1 MRIVIGLICLCF
13 LIFFHELGHFLVAK
27 LFKIKVESF
36 SIGMGPILFHKTIK
50 GTDYRISLFPFGGYC
65 GIKGEKDFQ
74 EALKNNYSKIDGEKD
89 SMYGCHPFKRAA
101 IGFAGPFFNFLFAF
115 FAFTVIL
122 LAGYTTYSYSNKIII
137 ASELDSSIQSQAGKA
152 GLKTGDEIIKIN
164 NKKIEDFSDIIFE
177 ISKRPDEDIEISVLR
192 DKEIIEFSVHSVLD
206 KTSGTGKIGISADT
220 TTLLKK
226 EIKSKNF
233 FLAIKDGFLESLNM
247 TFLTLKGIF
256 TLFKGVDL
264 KNQVSGPARVAD
276 MIGEVVSESATQ
288 GKKAVFINLLNFM
301 ALISISLFL
310 MNLLP
315 IPVLDG
321 ALILFALIE
330 GIFRIRLHPKFYYY
344 IQFIGIFIIII
355 IFIIGVS
362 GDFIYFKNLI
372 RGSKW
377 KKLFLALSFRIS

>member
-1 MRIVIGLICLCF
+1 MRILIGLICLCF
-13 LIFFHELGHFLVAK
+13 LIFFHELGHFLAAK

-50 GTDYRISLFPFGGYC
+50 GTDYRLSLLPFGGYC

-74 EALKNNYSKIDGEKD
+74 EALKNNYSKIEGEKD
-89 SMYGCHPFKRAA
+89 SMYGSNPFKRAA

-115 FAFTVIL
+115 LAFTIIF

-137 ASELDSSIQSQAGKA
+137 ASDLDSSIESQAGKA

-177 ISKRPDEDIEISVLR
+177 ISKRPDENIEISVLR
-192 DKEIIEFSVHSVLD
+192 DEEIIQFSVHSVLD
-206 KTSGTGKIGISADT
+206 KSSGTGKIGISADT
-220 TTLLKK
+220 TTLFKK
-226 EIKSKNF
+226 EIKSENF
-233 FLAIKDGFLESLNM
+233 FLAAKDGFLESLNM
-247 TFLTLKGIF
+247 AFLTLKGIF

-276 MIGEVVSESATQ
+276 MIGEVVSESASQ

-310 MNLLP
+310 MNILP

-330 GIFRIRLHPKFYYY
+330 GIFKIRLHPKFYYY
-344 IQFIGIFIIII
+344 IQFIGIFIIVI
-355 IFIIGVS
+355 IFIIGLS

-372 RGSKW
+372 RGSK
-377 KKLFLALSFRIS
+377 

>member
-1 MRIVIGLICLCF
+1 MRILIGLICLCF
-13 LIFFHELGHFLVAK
+13 LIFFHELGHFLAAK

-50 GTDYRISLFPFGGYC
+50 GTDYRLSLLPFGGYC

-74 EALKNNYSKIDGEKD
+74 EALKNNYSKIEGEKD
-89 SMYGCHPFKRAA
+89 SMYGSNPFKRAA

-115 FAFTVIL
+115 LAFTIIF

-137 ASELDSSIQSQAGKA
+137 ASDLDSSIESQAGKA

-177 ISKRPDEDIEISVLR
+177 ISKRPDENIEISVLR
-192 DKEIIEFSVHSVLD
+192 GEEIIQFSVHSVLD
-206 KTSGTGKIGISADT
+206 KSSGTGKIGISADT

-226 EIKSKNF
+226 EIKSENF
-233 FLAIKDGFLESLNM
+233 FLAAKDGFLESLNM
-247 TFLTLKGIF
+247 AFLTLKGIF

-276 MIGEVVSESATQ
+276 MIGEVVSESASQ
-288 GKKAVFINLLNFM
+288 GKKAIFINLLNFM

-310 MNLLP
+310 MNILP

-330 GIFRIRLHPKFYYY
+330 GIFKIRLHPKFYYY
-344 IQFIGIFIIII
+344 IQFIGIFIIVI
-355 IFIIGVS
+355 IFIIGLS

-372 RGSKW
+372 RGSK
-377 KKLFLALSFRIS
+377 

>member
-1 MRIVIGLICLCF
+1 MRIVIGLLCLCF

-74 EALKNNYSKIDGEKD
+74 EALKNNYSKIEGEKD

-115 FAFTVIL
+115 FSFTVIL
-122 LAGYTTYSYSNKIII
+122 LTGYTTYSYSNKIII
-137 ASELDSSIQSQAGKA
+137 ASELDSSIQSQAKKA

-372 RGSKW
+372 RGSK
-377 KKLFLALSFRIS
+377 

>member
-1 MRIVIGLICLCF
+1 MRILIGLICLCF
-13 LIFFHELGHFLVAK
+13 LIFFHELGHFLAAK

-50 GTDYRISLFPFGGYC
+50 GTDYRLSLLPFGGYC

-74 EALKNNYSKIDGEKD
+74 EALKNNYSKIEGEKD
-89 SMYGCHPFKRAA
+89 SMYGSNPFKRAA

-115 FAFTVIL
+115 LAFTVIF

-137 ASELDSSIQSQAGKA
+137 ASDLDSSIESQAGKA

-177 ISKRPDEDIEISVLR
+177 ISKRPDENIEISVLR
-192 DKEIIEFSVHSVLD
+192 DEEIIQFSVHSVLD
-206 KTSGTGKIGISADT
+206 KSSGTGKIGISADT

-226 EIKSKNF
+226 EIKSENF
-233 FLAIKDGFLESLNM
+233 FLAAKDGFLESLNM
-247 TFLTLKGIF
+247 AFLTLKGIF

-264 KNQVSGPARVAD
+264 KNQVSGPARIAD
-276 MIGEVVSESATQ
+276 MIGEVVSESASQ

-330 GIFRIRLHPKFYYY
+330 GLFKIRLHPKFYYY
-344 IQFIGIFIIII
+344 IQFIGIFIIVI
-355 IFIIGVS
+355 IFVIGLS

-372 RGSKW
+372 RGSK
-377 KKLFLALSFRIS
+377 

>member
-74 EALKNNYSKIDGEKD
+74 EALKNNYSKIEGEKD

-122 LAGYTTYSYSNKIII
+122 LTGYTTYSYSNKIII

-206 KTSGTGKIGISADT
+206 KTNGTGKIGISADT

-226 EIKSKNF
+226 EIKSNNF

-256 TLFKGVDL
+256 TLFKGIDL

-372 RGSKW
+372 RGSK
-377 KKLFLALSFRIS
+377 

>member
-74 EALKNNYSKIDGEKD
+74 EALKNNYSKIEGEKD

-122 LAGYTTYSYSNKIII
+122 LTGYTTYSYSNKIII

-220 TTLLKK
+220 TTLFEK

-276 MIGEVVSESATQ
+276 MIGEVVSASATP
-288 GKKAVFINLLNFM
+288 GKQAVFLNLLNFM

-372 RGSKW
+372 RGSK
-377 KKLFLALSFRIS
+377 

>member
-50 GTDYRISLFPFGGYC
+50 GTDYRLSLLPFGGYC

-74 EALKNNYSKIDGEKD
+74 EALKNNYSKIEGEKD
-89 SMYGCHPFKRAA
+89 SMYGSNPFKRAA

-115 FAFTVIL
+115 LAFTIIF

-137 ASELDSSIQSQAGKA
+137 ASDLDSSIQSQAGKA

-177 ISKRPDEDIEISVLR
+177 ISKRPDENIEISVLR
-192 DKEIIEFSVHSVLD
+192 DEEIIQFSVHSVLD
-206 KTSGTGKIGISADT
+206 KSSGTGKIGISADT
-220 TTLLKK
+220 TTLFEK

-362 GDFIYFKNLI
+362 GDFIYFKHLI
-372 RGSKW
+372 RGSK
-377 KKLFLALSFRIS
+377 

>member
-74 EALKNNYSKIDGEKD
+74 EALKNNYSKIKGEKD

-192 DKEIIEFSVHSVLD
+192 DKEIIEFSVRSVLD

-310 MNLLP
+310 MNLFP

-372 RGSKW
+372 RGSK
-377 KKLFLALSFRIS
+377 

>member
-74 EALKNNYSKIDGEKD
+74 EALKNNYSKIEGEKD

-276 MIGEVVSESATQ
+276 MIGKVVSESATQ

-372 RGSKW
+372 RGSK
-377 KKLFLALSFRIS
+377 

>member
-74 EALKNNYSKIDGEKD
+74 EALKNNYSKIEGEKD

-122 LAGYTTYSYSNKIII
+122 LTGYTTYSYSNKIII

-192 DKEIIEFSVHSVLD
+192 DKEIIELSVHSVLD

-220 TTLLKK
+220 TTLFEK

-256 TLFKGVDL
+256 TLFFGVYL

-372 RGSKW
+372 RGSK
-377 KKLFLALSFRIS
+377 

>member
-1 MRIVIGLICLCF
+1 MRILIGLICLCF
-13 LIFFHELGHFLVAK
+13 LIFFHELGHFLAAK

-50 GTDYRISLFPFGGYC
+50 GTDYRLSLLPFGGYC

-74 EALKNNYSKIDGEKD
+74 EALKNNYSKIEGEKD
-89 SMYGCHPFKRAA
+89 SMYGSNPFKRAA

-115 FAFTVIL
+115 LAFTIIF

-137 ASELDSSIQSQAGKA
+137 ASDLDSSIESQAGKA

-177 ISKRPDEDIEISVLR
+177 ISKRPDENIEISVLR
-192 DKEIIEFSVHSVLD
+192 DEEIIQFSVHSVLD
-206 KTSGTGKIGISADT
+206 KSSGTGKIGISADT

-226 EIKSKNF
+226 EIKSENF
-233 FLAIKDGFLESLNM
+233 FLAAKDGFLESLNM
-247 TFLTLKGIF
+247 AFLTLKGIF

-276 MIGEVVSESATQ
+276 MIGEVVSESASQ

-310 MNLLP
+310 MNILP

-330 GIFRIRLHPKFYYY
+330 GIFKIRLHPKFYYY
-344 IQFIGIFIIII
+344 IQFIGIFIIVI
-355 IFIIGVS
+355 IFIIGLS

-372 RGSKW
+372 RGSK
-377 KKLFLALSFRIS
+377 

>member
-74 EALKNNYSKIDGEKD
+74 EALKNNYSKIEGEKD

-122 LAGYTTYSYSNKIII
+122 LTGYTTYSYSNKIII
-137 ASELDSSIQSQAGKA
+137 ASELDSSIQSQAKKA

-288 GKKAVFINLLNFM
+288 GKKAIFINLLNFM

-372 RGSKW
+372 RGSK
-377 KKLFLALSFRIS
+377 

>member
-1 MRIVIGLICLCF
+1 MRIVIGLLCLCF

-74 EALKNNYSKIDGEKD
+74 EALKNNYSKIEGEKD

-122 LAGYTTYSYSNKIII
+122 LTGYTTYSYSNKIII
-137 ASELDSSIQSQAGKA
+137 ASELDSSIQSQAKKA

-256 TLFKGVDL
+256 TLFRGVDL

-288 GKKAVFINLLNFM
+288 GKKAIFINLLNFM

-372 RGSKW
+372 RGSK
-377 KKLFLALSFRIS
+377 

>member
-50 GTDYRISLFPFGGYC
+50 STDYRISLFPFGGYC

-122 LAGYTTYSYSNKIII
+122 LTGYTTYSYSNKIII
-137 ASELDSSIQSQAGKA
+137 ASELDSSIQSQAKKA

-177 ISKRPDEDIEISVLR
+177 ISKRPDENIEISVLR

-220 TTLLKK
+220 TTLFEK

-264 KNQVSGPARVAD
+264 KNQVSGPARVAN

-372 RGSKW
+372 RGSK
-377 KKLFLALSFRIS
+377 

>member
-50 GTDYRISLFPFGGYC
+50 STDYRISLFPFGGYC

-122 LAGYTTYSYSNKIII
+122 LTGYTTYSYSNKIII

-372 RGSKW
+372 RGSK
-377 KKLFLALSFRIS
+377 

>member
-1 MRIVIGLICLCF
+1 MRILIGLICLCF
-13 LIFFHELGHFLVAK
+13 LIFFHELGHFLAAK

-50 GTDYRISLFPFGGYC
+50 GTDYRLSLLPFGGYC

-74 EALKNNYSKIDGEKD
+74 EALKNNYSKIEGEKD
-89 SMYGCHPFKRAA
+89 SMYGSNPFKRAA

-115 FAFTVIL
+115 LAFTVIF

-137 ASELDSSIQSQAGKA
+137 ASDLDSSIESQAGKA

-177 ISKRPDEDIEISVLR
+177 ISKRPDENIEISVLR
-192 DKEIIEFSVHSVLD
+192 DEEIIQFSVHSVLD
-206 KTSGTGKIGISADT
+206 KSSGTGKIGISADT
-220 TTLLKK
+220 TTLFKK
-226 EIKSKNF
+226 EIKSENF
-233 FLAIKDGFLESLNM
+233 FLAAKDGFLESLNM
-247 TFLTLKGIF
+247 AFLTLKGIF

-276 MIGEVVSESATQ
+276 MIGEVVSESASQ

-310 MNLLP
+310 MNILP

-330 GIFRIRLHPKFYYY
+330 GLFKIRLHPKFYYY
-344 IQFIGIFIIII
+344 IQFIGIFIIVI
-355 IFIIGVS
+355 IFIIGLS

-372 RGSKW
+372 RGSK
-377 KKLFLALSFRIS
+377 

>member
-74 EALKNNYSKIDGEKD
+74 EALKNNYSKIEGEKD

-177 ISKRPDEDIEISVLR
+177 ISKRPDEDIKISVLR

-372 RGSKW
+372 RGSK
-377 KKLFLALSFRIS
+377 

>member
-74 EALKNNYSKIDGEKD
+74 EALKNNYSKIEGEKD

-177 ISKRPDEDIEISVLR
+177 ISKRPDEDIKISVLR

-288 GKKAVFINLLNFM
+288 GKKAVFINLFNFM

-372 RGSKW
+372 RGSK
-377 KKLFLALSFRIS
+377 

>member
-1 MRIVIGLICLCF
+1 
-13 LIFFHELGHFLVAK
+13 
-27 LFKIKVESF
+27 
-36 SIGMGPILFHKTIK
+36 
-50 GTDYRISLFPFGGYC
+50 
-65 GIKGEKDFQ
+65 
-74 EALKNNYSKIDGEKD
+74 
-89 SMYGCHPFKRAA
+89 MYGCHPFKRAA

-122 LAGYTTYSYSNKIII
+122 LTGYTTYSYSNKIII

-372 RGSKW
+372 RGSK
-377 KKLFLALSFRIS
+377 

>member
-74 EALKNNYSKIDGEKD
+74 EALKNNYSKIEGEKD

-122 LAGYTTYSYSNKIII
+122 LTGYTTYSYSNKIII

-192 DKEIIEFSVHSVLD
+192 DKEIIKFLVHSVLD

-372 RGSKW
+372 RGSK
-377 KKLFLALSFRIS
+377 

>member
-74 EALKNNYSKIDGEKD
+74 EALKNNYSKIEGEKD

-122 LAGYTTYSYSNKIII
+122 LTGYTTYSYSNKIII

-315 IPVLDG
+315 IHVLDG

-372 RGSKW
+372 RGSK
-377 KKLFLALSFRIS
+377 

>member
-74 EALKNNYSKIDGEKD
+74 EALKNNYSKIEGEKD

-122 LAGYTTYSYSNKIII
+122 LTGYTTYSYSNKIII

-192 DKEIIEFSVHSVLD
+192 DNEIIEFSVHSVLD

-226 EIKSKNF
+226 VIKSKNF

-372 RGSKW
+372 RGSK
-377 KKLFLALSFRIS
+377 

>member
-74 EALKNNYSKIDGEKD
+74 EALKNNYSKIEGEKD

-264 KNQVSGPARVAD
+264 KNQVSGPARVAN

-372 RGSKW
+372 RGSK
-377 KKLFLALSFRIS
+377 

>member
-74 EALKNNYSKIDGEKD
+74 EALKNNYSKIEGEKD

-122 LAGYTTYSYSNKIII
+122 LTGYTTYSYSNKIII
-137 ASELDSSIQSQAGKA
+137 ASELDSSIQSQARKA

-177 ISKRPDEDIEISVLR
+177 ISKRPNEDIEISVLR

-220 TTLLKK
+220 TTLFEK

-233 FLAIKDGFLESLNM
+233 FLAIKDGFLESLNT

-372 RGSKW
+372 RGSK
-377 KKLFLALSFRIS
+377 

>member
-74 EALKNNYSKIDGEKD
+74 EALKNNYSKIEGEKD

-122 LAGYTTYSYSNKIII
+122 LTGYTTYSYSNKIII
-137 ASELDSSIQSQAGKA
+137 ASELDSSIQSQAVKA

-372 RGSKW
+372 RGSK
-377 KKLFLALSFRIS
+377 

>member
-65 GIKGEKDFQ
+65 GIKGQKDFQ
-74 EALKNNYSKIDGEKD
+74 EALKNNYSKIEGEKD

-122 LAGYTTYSYSNKIII
+122 LTGYTTYSYSNKIII

-330 GIFRIRLHPKFYYY
+330 GIFRIRLHPIFYYY

-372 RGSKW
+372 RGSK
-377 KKLFLALSFRIS
+377 

>member
-50 GTDYRISLFPFGGYC
+50 STDYRISLFPFGGYC

-122 LAGYTTYSYSNKIII
+122 LTGYTTYSYSNKIII
-137 ASELDSSIQSQAGKA
+137 ASELDSSIQSQAKKA

-177 ISKRPDEDIEISVLR
+177 ISKRPDENIEISVLR

-220 TTLLKK
+220 TTLFEK

-264 KNQVSGPARVAD
+264 KNQVSGPARVAN

-377 KKLFLALSFRIS
+377 KKLFFALSFRIF

>member
-74 EALKNNYSKIDGEKD
+74 EALKNNYSKIEGEKD

-122 LAGYTTYSYSNKIII
+122 LTGYTTYSYSNKIII

-206 KTSGTGKIGISADT
+206 KTNGTGKIGISADT

-226 EIKSKNF
+226 VIKSKNF

-372 RGSKW
+372 RGSK
-377 KKLFLALSFRIS
+377 

>member
-74 EALKNNYSKIDGEKD
+74 EALKNNYSKIEGEKD

-226 EIKSKNF
+226 EIKSNNF

-372 RGSKW
+372 RGSK
-377 KKLFLALSFRIS
+377 

>member
-74 EALKNNYSKIDGEKD
+74 EALKNNYSKIKGEKD

-122 LAGYTTYSYSNKIII
+122 LTGYTTYSYSNKIII

-276 MIGEVVSESATQ
+276 MIGEVVSKSATQ

-372 RGSKW
+372 RGSK
-377 KKLFLALSFRIS
+377 

>member
-74 EALKNNYSKIDGEKD
+74 EALKNNYSKIEGEKD

-122 LAGYTTYSYSNKIII
+122 LTGYTTYSYSNKIII

-206 KTSGTGKIGISADT
+206 KTSGTGKIGISAYT

-233 FLAIKDGFLESLNM
+233 FLAIKDGFLESLNT

-372 RGSKW
+372 RGSK
-377 KKLFLALSFRIS
+377 

>member
-74 EALKNNYSKIDGEKD
+74 EALKNNYSKIKGEKD

-137 ASELDSSIQSQAGKA
+137 ASELDSSIQSQAKKA

-276 MIGEVVSESATQ
+276 MIGEVVSKSATQ

-372 RGSKW
+372 RGSK
-377 KKLFLALSFRIS
+377 

>member
-1 MRIVIGLICLCF
+1 MRILIGLICLCF
-13 LIFFHELGHFLVAK
+13 LIFFHELGHFLAAK

-50 GTDYRISLFPFGGYC
+50 GTDYRLSLLPFGGYC

-74 EALKNNYSKIDGEKD
+74 EALKNNYSKIEGEKD
-89 SMYGCHPFKRAA
+89 SMYGSNPFKRAA

-115 FAFTVIL
+115 LAFTIIF

-137 ASELDSSIQSQAGKA
+137 ASDLDSSIESQAGKA

-177 ISKRPDEDIEISVLR
+177 ISKRPDENIEISVLR
-192 DKEIIEFSVHSVLD
+192 DEEIIQFSVHSVLD
-206 KTSGTGKIGISADT
+206 KSSGTGKIGISADT

-226 EIKSKNF
+226 EIKSENF
-233 FLAIKDGFLESLNM
+233 FLAAKDGFLESLNM
-247 TFLTLKGIF
+247 AFLTLKGIF

-276 MIGEVVSESATQ
+276 MIGEVVSESASQ

-330 GIFRIRLHPKFYYY
+330 GLFKIRLHPKFYYY
-344 IQFIGIFIIII
+344 IQFIGIFIIVI
-355 IFIIGVS
+355 IFIIGLS

-372 RGSKW
+372 RGSK
-377 KKLFLALSFRIS
+377 

>member
-74 EALKNNYSKIDGEKD
+74 EALKNNYSKIEGEKD

-122 LAGYTTYSYSNKIII
+122 LTGYTTYSYSNKIII
-137 ASELDSSIQSQAGKA
+137 ASELDSSIQSQAKKA

-372 RGSKW
+372 RGSK
-377 KKLFLALSFRIS
+377 

>member
-13 LIFFHELGHFLVAK
+13 LIFFHELGHVLVAK

-74 EALKNNYSKIDGEKD
+74 EALKNNYSKIEGEKD

-122 LAGYTTYSYSNKIII
+122 LTGYTTYSYSNKIII

-256 TLFKGVDL
+256 TLFRGVDL

-372 RGSKW
+372 RGSK
-377 KKLFLALSFRIS
+377 

>member
-74 EALKNNYSKIDGEKD
+74 EALKNNYSKIEGEKD

-122 LAGYTTYSYSNKIII
+122 LTGYTTYSYSNKIII

-192 DKEIIEFSVHSVLD
+192 DKEIIELSVHSVLD

-220 TTLLKK
+220 TTLFEK
-226 EIKSKNF
+226 EIKSKNL

-372 RGSKW
+372 RGSK
-377 KKLFLALSFRIS
+377 

>member
-122 LAGYTTYSYSNKIII
+122 LTGYTTYSYSNKIII
-137 ASELDSSIQSQAGKA
+137 ASELDSSIQSQAKKA

-264 KNQVSGPARVAD
+264 KNQVSGPARVAN

-288 GKKAVFINLLNFM
+288 GKKAIFINLLNFM

-372 RGSKW
+372 RGSK
-377 KKLFLALSFRIS
+377 

>member
-74 EALKNNYSKIDGEKD
+74 EALKNNYSKIEGEKD

-122 LAGYTTYSYSNKIII
+122 LTGYTTYSYSNKIII

-206 KTSGTGKIGISADT
+206 KTNGTGKIGISADT

-226 EIKSKNF
+226 EIKSNNF

-256 TLFKGVDL
+256 TLFKGIDL

-310 MNLLP
+310 MSLLP

-372 RGSKW
+372 RGSK
-377 KKLFLALSFRIS
+377 

>member
-36 SIGMGPILFHKTIK
+36 SIGMGPILFFFFLK

-74 EALKNNYSKIDGEKD
+74 EALKNNYSKIEGEKD

-122 LAGYTTYSYSNKIII
+122 LTGYTTYSYSNKIII

-220 TTLLKK
+220 TTLFEK

-372 RGSKW
+372 RGSK
-377 KKLFLALSFRIS
+377 

>member
-74 EALKNNYSKIDGEKD
+74 EALKNNYSKIEGEKD

-115 FAFTVIL
+115 FASTVIL
-122 LAGYTTYSYSNKIII
+122 LTGYTTYSYSNKIII

-226 EIKSKNF
+226 VIKSKNF

-372 RGSKW
+372 RGSK
-377 KKLFLALSFRIS
+377 